1 MVGKMTNKRN
11 LLNFLLP
18 PGGGPP
24 CPGPGPAG
32 MGAPAAGEGC
42 GRGGGGRTAR
52 PAGGALGRDT
62 APVRTG
68 RGGAEG
74 GRTWRAGR
82 GAPACGPAGRCAGR
96 GCAAWRGVAR
106 SAEAAGSMARLLGT
120 LRSSQPV
127 ARFQRCCGLF
137 PAGEEGGGDPAEG
150 VRDRA
155 ACNGAAAPRRPAA
168 AGRGPSNGVRSGRGP
183 QVSAAGGGRPGPAVT
198 QQSRLPPPRPCAP
211 GLSPGGSPRIP
222 PPARA
227 GVWGPGCEGAPGPG
241 SAVRC
246 RSPASCRP
254 PSGEAFLGFSPR
266 PPPSLAPAKRDNG
279 GAGRCL
285 PAEVPRPGM
294 RAVPQAAA
302 GKAVPFT
309 VAAPVAGL
317 R

>member
-1 MVGKMTNKRN
+1 MGGDAR
-11 LLNFLLP
+11 
-18 PGGGPP
+18 PGRQGALSGGTPHL
-24 CPGPGPAG
+24 CGRDGAG
-32 MGAPAAGEGC
+32 RRAGAPG
-42 GRGGGGRTAR
+42 
-52 PAGGALGRDT
+52 
-62 APVRTG
+62 G
-68 RGGAEG
+68 RGGAHLP
-74 GRTWRAGR
+74 AAPR
-82 GAPACGPAGRCAGR
+82 GAARVG
-96 GCAAWRGVAR
+96 AARRGVAR

-198 QQSRLPPPRPCAP
+198 QQSRLLPPRPPPRPCAP

-266 PPPSLAPAKRDNG
+266 PPHLWRPRNEITVGRGGACPQRCLAPGCELSRRQRLGRPSRLPWLPLLQGFADPRLLGVSRGTGLGAGEGLCPQLCPRCCPSL
-279 GAGRCL
+279 C
-285 PAEVPRPGM
+285 
-294 RAVPQAAA
+294 
-302 GKAVPFT
+302 
-309 VAAPVAGL
+309 
-317 R
+317 